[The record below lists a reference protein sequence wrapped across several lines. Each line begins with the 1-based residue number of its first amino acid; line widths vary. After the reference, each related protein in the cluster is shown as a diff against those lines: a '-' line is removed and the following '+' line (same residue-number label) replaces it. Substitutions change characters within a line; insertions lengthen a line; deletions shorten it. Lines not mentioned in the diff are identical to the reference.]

1 MIEHTSLHCADPAK
15 SRRFYEKALTPLGYK
30 LTQKYGDAFG
40 FKQGGRT
47 DFWIGEGEVGT
58 PTHLA
63 FTAATHDAVEA
74 FYRAA
79 LRAGGQDNG
88 APGVRK
94 GYGYA
99 AFVHDLDGHNVEAV
113 CFDELE
119 DAQTL
124 EGVQKKRIAKAKGAK
139 ASKKKAAARKH

>member
-1 MIEHTSLHCADPAK
+1 M
-15 SRRFYEKALTPLGYK
+15 
-30 LTQKYGDAFG
+30 TQKYGDAFG

-47 DFWIGEGEVGT
+47 DFWLGKGEVGT

-63 FTAATHDAVEA
+63 FTAATHAAMEG

-79 LRAGGQDNG
+79 IKAGGQDNG

-113 CFDELE
+113 CFDELGE
-119 DAQTL
+119 DKTL
-124 EGVQKKRIAKAKGAK
+124 EEVQKKRIAKAKNA
-139 ASKKKAAARKH
+139 KKKGPVRKR

>member
-1 MIEHTSLHCADPAK
+1 MIEHVSLRCDDPAK

-30 LTQKYGDAFG
+30 VSQKYGDAFG

-47 DFWIGEGEVGT
+47 DFWIGQGAVGT

-63 FTAATHDAVEA
+63 FTAATHAAVEA

-79 LRAGGQDNG
+79 IKAGGQDNG

-113 CFDELE
+113 CFDELGK
-119 DAQTL
+119 DGTL
-124 EGVQKKRIAKAKGAK
+124 EAVQKKRIAQAKVPKKRRTAAK
-139 ASKKKAAARKH
+139 KP